1 MYLHHYGL
9 RDRPFKLAHDP
20 AYYYP
25 AAHQVPINELC
36 YVIEERQGLATLIGE
51 PGTGK
56 TTILKRLLQILGPQQ
71 KGVFLSDAS
80 PGRKSLL
87 SKLHAALEIPS
98 SNLAFG
104 EESLKTFL
112 INGPHITLV
121 LLVDEAQN
129 LTRKQLQEI
138 QQLTNLEHEKRKLI
152 DIIMAGQPSLVESL
166 ATPELAALQQRV
178 AVRTQLEPLD
188 IVHTQAYIK
197 HHLRTAGSPD
207 TDIFSSQAIQAIQ
220 QHSFGIPRL
229 INIICDRS
237 LIVGFAKDV
246 WKIGEEEVQE
256 AISELRIVQ
265 DVAEPPPHEKS
276 ESTMGGEPLTT
287 LGSRISSLE
296 EKMDTLVQM
305 LARGGVVNPEF
316 ADPSRM
322 RRWVESLKHGKRMFH
337 DKGENVAE
345 IKSTDRGP
353 QVKEF
358 PHGRTVS
365 GGTRD

>member
-1 MYLHHYGL
+1 M
-9 RDRPFKLAHDP
+9 
-20 AYYYP
+20 
-25 AAHQVPINELC
+25 
-36 YVIEERQGLATLIGE
+36 LIGE

-80 PGRKSLL
+80 PGRKSLR
-87 SKLHAALEIPS
+87 STLHAALEIPS

-104 EESLKTFL
+104 EESLKAFL
-112 INGPHITLV
+112 DNGPHTTLV

-129 LTRKQLQEI
+129 LTKKQLQEI
-138 QQLTNLEHEKRKLI
+138 QQLTNLEHEETKLI
-152 DIIMAGQPSLVESL
+152 DIIMAGQPSFVELL

-178 AVRTQLEPLD
+178 AVCTQLEPLD

-197 HHLRTAGSPD
+197 HHLRTAGSPH

-237 LIVGFAKDV
+237 LIVGFAKDL
-246 WKIGEEEVQE
+246 WKIEDEEVQE
-256 AISELRIVQ
+256 AVSELKIVRGE
-265 DVAEPPPHEKS
+265 AESSPREKS
-276 ESTMGGEPLTT
+276 ESTVGGGPLKT

-305 LARGGVVNPEF
+305 LARGGVVDAELV
-316 ADPSRM
+316 DPSRM
-322 RRWVESLKHGKRMFH
+322 RRWVESLKHGKRIFH
-337 DKGENVAE
+337 DKGDNVAD
-345 IKSTDRGP
+345 IKSADRGL

-358 PHGRTVS
+358 PHSRTVS

>member
-1 MYLHHYGL
+1 MYLNHYRL

-87 SKLHAALEIPS
+87 LKLHAALEIPS
-98 SNLAFG
+98 ANLAFG

-112 INGPHITLV
+112 IKGSDTTLV
-121 LLVDEAQN
+121 LLIDEAQN
-129 LTRKQLQEI
+129 LTKKQLQEI
-138 QQLTNLEHEKRKLI
+138 QQLTNIEHDGRKLL
-152 DIIMAGQPSLVESL
+152 DIIMAGQPSLAESL

-178 AVRTQLEPLD
+178 TVRTELEPLD

-197 HHLRTAGSPD
+197 HHLGTAGSQD
-207 TDIFSSQAIQAIQ
+207 TGVFSSQAMQAVQ
-220 QHSFGIPRL
+220 QHSRGIPRL

-237 LIVGFAKDV
+237 LIVGFAKGI
-246 WKIGEEEVQE
+246 WRIGEEEVLE
-256 AISELRIVQ
+256 AVSELKIVKEV
-265 DVAEPPPHEKS
+265 DESFPREKNEPMPNDSLEV
-276 ESTMGGEPLTT
+276 
-287 LGSRISSLE
+287 LGSRIGSLE
-296 EKMDTLVQM
+296 DKMDALVQM
-305 LARGGVVNPEF
+305 LARGGIVRSDLV
-316 ADPSRM
+316 DPTRL
-322 RRWVESLKHGKRMFH
+322 RRWVESLKNGKRISR
-337 DKGENVAE
+337 DKGDNVAE
-345 IKSTDRGP
+345 ITSTGRGL
-353 QVKEF
+353 QVQEF
-358 PHGRTVS
+358 THRRSVS
-365 GGTRD
+365 SGTRD